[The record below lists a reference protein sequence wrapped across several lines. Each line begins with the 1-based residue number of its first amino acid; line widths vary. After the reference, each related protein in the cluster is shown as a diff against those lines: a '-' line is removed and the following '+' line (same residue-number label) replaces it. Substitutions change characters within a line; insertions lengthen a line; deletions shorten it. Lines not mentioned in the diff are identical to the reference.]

1 MAYIEATNA
10 LAYDQYN
17 LESSLQ
23 SSPNECRSF
32 GGKKVDWLSDM
43 LSLYTIYYSAVASN
57 LLRLAIS
64 RAILSD
70 QPELVLYY
78 LTSAFFVVRT
88 CINKKNSIEF
98 WYSTFLLV

>member
-1 MAYIEATNA
+1 MIKYI
-10 LAYDQYN
+10 D

-23 SSPNECRSF
+23 SSPNECRVF

-43 LSLYTIYYSAVASN
+43 LSLYYSAVASN

-70 QPELVLYY
+70 QPELVL
-78 LTSAFFVVRT
+78 
-88 CINKKNSIEF
+88 
-98 WYSTFLLV
+98 